1 MILSCQ
7 NITKSFSDTNILTDI
22 SFQLNEG
29 EKVALIGIN
38 GCGKST
44 LLKIITGEMSADDGQ
59 VIVKKDATVGYLA
72 QHPAHNSSK
81 TIYEEVLSV
90 KQDIIDAEE
99 QLRSYEL
106 KMKNATGEEL
116 DAIYK
121 AYNTLMHEFESRN
134 GYAYKSEITGVLNG
148 LGFTPDDYD
157 RPINSLSGGQKTR
170 VALGKILLENPDL
183 LILDEPTNHLD
194 IDSIT
199 WLEGFLSS
207 YKGAVLI
214 VAHDRYFLD
223 RIVTKVIGIENSK
236 ANIYPGNYTEFAKKL
251 AMIRDSQL
259 KEYLN
264 QQREIKHQEA
274 VIEKL
279 RSFNREKSIKRAE
292 SREKMLAK
300 MTPIE
305 KPVTLDDK
313 MKISFTPQVESGN
326 DVLDV
331 KDLSKTFG
339 NNTLFENLS
348 FQLKKKERVAIIG
361 GNGTGKT
368 TILKI
373 INQLLDADSGS
384 VTYGSNVSIAYYDQE
399 HQVLNE
405 NNTLFDEISDTY
417 PDMDNTRI
425 RNVLAAF
432 LFTNDDVFK
441 KISSLSGGEKGRVSL
456 AKLMLSNAN
465 LLILDEPT
473 NHLDITSKEILEEA
487 LVNYEG
493 TVIYVS
499 HDRYFVN
506 KTATRI
512 LSLTSRQLISYP
524 GNYDFYLENKDH
536 YENVYIHGGGF
547 VNVNGA
553 GSGAKTGSTQTTP
566 IPVVEK
572 TDSQKD
578 WEAAKQQKALERK
591 KQNELKKIEDEI
603 DALETRNAELDDLM
617 SDPATAA
624 DLGKLMPLCKEK
636 EANEERLMELM
647 ERWEE
652 LG

>member
-7 NITKSFSDTNILTDI
+7 NISKTYSDNDILKNI
-22 SFQLNEG
+22 SFHINEG

-44 LLKIITGEMSADDGQ
+44 LLKIITGEISADSGN
-59 VIVKKDATVGYLA
+59 VTIGKDIKLAYLA
-72 QHPAHNSSK
+72 QNPAHNSTK

-90 KQDIIDAEE
+90 KQDIIDAEAK
-99 QLRSYEL
+99 LREYEL
-106 KMKNATGEEL
+106 MMKNASGDKLNEL
-116 DAIYK
+116 YK
-121 AYNTLMHEFESRN
+121 SYNLLMHEFESRN

-148 LGFTPDDYD
+148 LGFTYDDYD

-194 IDSIT
+194 IESIS
-199 WLEGFLSS
+199 WLENFLAA

-223 RIVTKVIGIENSK
+223 KIVTKVIGIENSK
-236 ANIYPGNYTEFAKKL
+236 ASVYEGNYSDFAKKL
-251 AMIRDSQL
+251 AQIRESQL

-292 SREKMLAK
+292 SREKMLSK
-300 MTPIE
+300 ITPVD
-305 KPVTLDDK
+305 KPMVLDDK
-313 MKISFTPQVESGN
+313 MKINLTPSIESGE
-326 DVLDV
+326 DVL
-331 KDLSKTFG
+331 KICDLKKTFG

-348 FQLKKKERVAIIG
+348 FELKRKERVAIIG

-373 INQLLDADSGS
+373 INQLLPADFGS
-384 VTYGSNVSIAYYDQE
+384 VTYGTNVSIAYYDQE
-399 HQVLNE
+399 HQVLND
-405 NNTLFDEISDTY
+405 NNTLFDEISDAY
-417 PDMDNTRI
+417 PSMDNTRI

-432 LFTNDDVFK
+432 LFTGDDVFK
-441 KISSLSGGEKGRVSL
+441 KISSLSGGEKGRLSL

-473 NHLDITSKEILEEA
+473 NHLDISSKEILEDA
-487 LVNYEG
+487 LLNYEG

-512 LSLTSRQLISYP
+512 LSLTDKQLLSYP
-524 GNYDFYLENKDH
+524 GNYDFYLENKEK
-536 YENVYIHGGGF
+536 YENVYLHKKGF
-547 VNVNGA
+547 ASVSNHKDTHLATNN
-553 GSGAKTGSTQTTP
+553 S
-566 IPVVEK
+566 IEEK
-572 TDSQKD
+572 SEGQKD
-578 WEAAKQQKALERK
+578 WEASKQQKALERK
-591 KQNELKKIEDEI
+591 RQNELKKIEDEI
-603 DALETRNAELDDLM
+603 DSLEKRNTELDELM

-624 DLGKLMPLCKEK
+624 DLSKLMPLCKEK
-636 EANEERLMELM
+636 EDNEERLLELM
-647 ERWEE
+647 EKWEE

>member
-7 NITKSFSDTNILTDI
+7 NICKAFSDIDILKDI
-22 SFQLNEG
+22 SFHINEG

-44 LLKIITGEMSADDGQ
+44 LLKIITGELSADNGS
-59 VIVKKDATVGYLA
+59 VIIGKDISMAYLA
-72 QHPAHNSSK
+72 QHPAHNSTK

-90 KQDIIDAEE
+90 KQDIIDAETK
-99 QLRSYEL
+99 LREYEL
-106 KMKNATGEEL
+106 RMKNATGDEL
-116 DAIYK
+116 DSLYK
-121 AYNTLMHEFESRN
+121 SYNLLMHEFESRN

-148 LGFTPDDYD
+148 LGFTVDDYD

-194 IDSIT
+194 IESIS
-199 WLEGFLSS
+199 WLESFLAT

-223 RIVTKVIGIENSK
+223 KIVTKVIGIENSK
-236 ANIYPGNYTEFAKKL
+236 SNTYEGNYTEFAKKL
-251 AMIRDSQL
+251 ALIRESQL

-292 SREKMLAK
+292 SREKMLSK
-300 MTPIE
+300 ITPID
-305 KPVTLDDK
+305 KPVILDDK
-313 MKISFTPQVESGN
+313 MKITFTPGLESGE
-326 DVLDV
+326 DVLKV
-331 KDLSKTFG
+331 CDLKKTFG

-348 FQLKKKERVAIIG
+348 FELKKKERVAIIG

-373 INQLLDADSGS
+373 INKLLPADMGS
-384 VTYGSNVSIAYYDQE
+384 VTYGTNVSIAYYDQE
-399 HQVLNE
+399 HQVLNDS
-405 NNTLFDEISDTY
+405 NTLFEEISDANPT
-417 PDMDNTRI
+417 MDNTHI

-432 LFTNDDVFK
+432 LFTGDDVFK
-441 KISSLSGGEKGRVSL
+441 KISSLSGGEKGRLSL

-473 NHLDITSKEILEEA
+473 NHLDISSKEILEDA

-512 LSLTSRQLISYP
+512 LSLKEKQFVSYP
-524 GNYDFYLENKDH
+524 GNYDFYLENKEK
-536 YENVYIHGGGF
+536 YENVYLYGKGF
-547 VNVNGA
+547 VNVNN
-553 GSGAKTGSTQTTP
+553 AKTTGSLQDN
-566 IPVVEK
+566 IEK
-572 TDSQKD
+572 EKSEGQRD
-578 WEAAKQQKALERK
+578 WEAAKQQKAIERK
-591 KQNELKKIEDEI
+591 RQNELKKIEDEI
-603 DALETRNAELDDLM
+603 DSLEKRNIELDELM
-617 SDPATAA
+617 SDPLTAA
-624 DLGKLMPLCKEK
+624 DLSKLMPLCKEK
-636 EANEERLMELM
+636 ENNEERLLELM
-647 ERWEE
+647 EKWEE